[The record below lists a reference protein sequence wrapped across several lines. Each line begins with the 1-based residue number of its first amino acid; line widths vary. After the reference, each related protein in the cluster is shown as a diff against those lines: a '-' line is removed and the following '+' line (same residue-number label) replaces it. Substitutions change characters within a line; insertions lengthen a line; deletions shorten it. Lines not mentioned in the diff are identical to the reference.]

1 MSFIKQVLR
10 WFNRNNN
17 DSTFDPSVKEVLFG
31 ILDCLKKEIV
41 RKLNYTLLCM
51 KYHIYS
57 SKLNENALILSE
69 FVSKIIFKFKLERV

>member
-17 DSTFDPSVKEVLFG
+17 DSTFDPSVKEVLFDT
-31 ILDCLKKEIV
+31 LDCLKKEIV

-51 KYHIYS
+51 KYHVYS
-57 SKLNENALILSE
+57 SKRNENALILSE
-69 FVSKIIFKFKLERV
+69 FVSKILFKFKLQRI